1 MESLAGLVESL
12 AVLPGS
18 LTFGSRGLAWPT
30 VPCPAL
36 INEATVQPSTTA
48 AQILTYLEPLIFFC
62 PSMGPVGMGRL
73 QPHAAMSGLSSH
85 AWSEQPRL
93 I

>member
-18 LTFGSRGLAWPT
+18 LTFGSSGLAWPT
-30 VPCPAL
+30 RPCPAL
-36 INEATVQPSTTA
+36 INEAAEQPSATA
-48 AQILTYLEPLIFFC
+48 AQILTYLDPLIFC
-62 PSMGPVGMGRL
+62 CSSMGPVGMGRL
-73 QPHAAMSGLSSH
+73 ESHAAMSDLSNH
-85 AWSEQPRL
+85 VWSEQPRL